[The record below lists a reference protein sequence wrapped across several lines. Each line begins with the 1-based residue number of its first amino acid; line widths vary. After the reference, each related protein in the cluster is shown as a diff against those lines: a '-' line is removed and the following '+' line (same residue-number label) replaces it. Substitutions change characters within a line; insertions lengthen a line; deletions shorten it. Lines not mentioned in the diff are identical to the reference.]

1 MYRHI
6 IKKKNQFLDWLIS
19 EKSEISKATLYTHRR
34 FVEAILLALVAS
46 IMGLVF
52 KLMGIREN
60 FPIELSILVCVIV
73 LWMYRAYVFIGFFF
87 IALTYDL
94 FTNVDEILAYFRWY
108 VVLPMFALFF
118 INRNSG
124 LFWGGV
130 ILISTLGLYSYD
142 FPNSAILSNPENKKS
157 FFSDTITY
165 YLTVIILIYI
175 YYRGKE
181 VISAQLI
188 QERKEIKN
196 KANDLLI
203 MKDQLLEKNSE
214 LQTYAH
220 VVSHDLKTPLRGILG
235 FSEILKN
242 ELTKNKTL
250 GEESG
255 IHLDFIKN
263 NALQMEELIT
273 DILRYSELSNN
284 TSKEFKLEDLNDL
297 LKQAISSFPNKQI
310 KESVIIHQEELPYVP
325 VLKTQTKQ
333 IFQNLIS
340 NSIKFTDKNRP
351 LRIEITTKDYPNLVM
366 FTFKDNGIGVKN
378 ENLEYMF
385 LPFKRLNSQ
394 SRYNGS
400 GIGLA
405 NCEKVVKRHKGT
417 IWAESELGKGL
428 TVSFTL
434 SKKPQ

>member
-1 MYRHI
+1 
-6 IKKKNQFLDWLIS
+6 
-19 EKSEISKATLYTHRR
+19 
-34 FVEAILLALVAS
+34 
-46 IMGLVF
+46 
-52 KLMGIREN
+52 
-60 FPIELSILVCVIV
+60 
-73 LWMYRAYVFIGFFF
+73 MYRAYGSNRVAGNVFIGFFF